1 MAANFP
7 RVGALVRRKIAMNI
21 RLRTLI
27 PWLADVLVILFA
39 FEEFVY
45 GRLGLGGIGYLLAK
59 TSSELLLYMLL
70 GVILLWRMQNGTLY
84 RYRPTPFDFMLFIFI
99 VLALV
104 STWYNGGGIAPG
116 LLNLRTMLR
125 YVVVY
130 YIIVLTEWHATEWQ
144 LERFLKVI
152 LVIALIQV
160 GVCVVQNIG
169 GDDFINRYFSAVKSE
184 VAVGDV
190 AIALNAMGQKLGA
203 AIGTFG
209 KTPSL
214 SLFLLTAAVVA
225 LSYLTLGDARE
236 RRKWFAAYLLVC
248 LGIFLTYK
256 RGPLLLALIAPLLVA
271 WIGGRRKLVKRY
283 VGYAALLLPL
293 VVVLLLLS
301 RPTEF
306 VKESKVEIS
315 PLQSLSQLFTEEYW
329 NRTNASARGWVI
341 MEVGSEA
348 ISSFKPI
355 GYGADEERA
364 RVLLAEKGGTFAK
377 LVGWGAL
384 DDVYVIAALV
394 YYGPVGAG
402 LLLLGFFYI
411 YRQARFLAKNTVGQY
426 QIVGVSVSALLVLTF
441 FASFLVRTLEFR
453 AFSFCLWVFAGIVV
467 MLSINHR
474 RAVRNTSVPE
484 AAHPVVV

>member
-1 MAANFP
+1 MSI
-7 RVGALVRRKIAMNI
+7 K
-21 RLRTLI
+21 LRTFI
-27 PWLADVLVILFA
+27 PWLAAVLVILFA

-45 GRLGLGGIGYLLAK
+45 GRLALGGLGYLLAK
-59 TSSELLLYMLL
+59 TFSELLLYLLL

-84 RYRPTPFDFMLFIFI
+84 QYRPTLFDFALFVFI

-104 STWYNGGGIAPG
+104 STRYNGGGIAQG

-125 YVVVY
+125 YVAVY
-130 YIIVLTEWHATEWQ
+130 YIIVLSAWNATEWQ
-144 LERFLKVI
+144 IQRFLKVI

-160 GVCVVQNIG
+160 GVCVVQNIA
-169 GDDFINRYFSAVKSE
+169 GDAIIDRYFSAPKSE
-184 VAVGDV
+184 IAVEGV

-209 KTPSL
+209 KTPAL
-214 SLFLLTAAVVA
+214 ALFLLMAAVVA
-225 LSYLTLGDARE
+225 LSYLTLGNAVE
-236 RRKWFAAYLLVC
+236 RRKWFAFYLLLC

-256 RGPLLLALIAPLLVA
+256 RGPLLLTLFAPLLVA
-271 WIGGRRKLVKRY
+271 WIGGRKKLVKRY
-283 VGYAALLLPL
+283 LSYAGLLLPL
-293 VVVLLLLS
+293 LVVLLILS

-306 VKESKVEIS
+306 VKEKEVEIS
-315 PLQSLSQLFTEEYW
+315 PLQSVAQLFTEEYW

-341 MEVGSEA
+341 VEVGSEA

-355 GYGADEERA
+355 GYGADEEGA
-364 RVLLAEKGGTFAK
+364 KALLAKKGGTFSK

-402 LLLLGFFYI
+402 LLLLGFYYI
-411 YRQARFLAKNTVGQY
+411 YRQARYLAKYAAGHY
-426 QIVGVSVSALLVLTF
+426 QIIGVAVSALLILTF

-453 AFSFCLWVFAGIVV
+453 AFAFCLWVFAGTVV
-467 MLSINHR
+467 VLSTNHKQ
-474 RAVRNTSVPE
+474 AIRNRCVHET
-484 AAHPVVV
+484 AYPVVV